1 MHKTGRAFKQ
11 AINWL
16 AVWHSVAMELIE
28 DKLPPK
34 FLTEDRIRTATLR
47 ALDMQIDLGLHVDIE
62 SLAVNLGGMKN
73 DRLDLVVLER
83 AGITVVEF
91 KFPREPR
98 QTQPPWPDHLGSFLA
113 DTYRL
118 GALIGGGQVRHAIQ
132 VLVSGAAFLGFVR
145 RRMTPLGLAAYQ
157 PGEHT
162 PHALTLAPAAAAR
175 LAPTTRGKIQR
186 YEALWRL
193 TVMRTTEHEISG
205 KEIWLAAYD
214 VHGQRIGGL

>member
-1 MHKTGRAFKQ
+1 MHKAVSASNQ
-11 AINWL
+11 PISWS
-16 AVWHSVAMELIE
+16 AVWHSVARELTE
-28 DKLPPK
+28 DNLPPK

-47 ALDMQIDLGLHVDIE
+47 ALNMQIDLALHADIE

-73 DRLDLVVLER
+73 DRLDLVVQEG
-83 AGITVVEF
+83 ASTTVVEF

-118 GALIGGGQVRHAIQ
+118 GALIGGGQVGHAIQ
-132 VLVSGAAFLGFVR
+132 VLVSGPAFLGFVR
-145 RRMTPLGLAAYQ
+145 RRMTPLGIAAYQ

-162 PHALTLAPAAAAR
+162 PRSLTLAPAAAAQ
-175 LAPTTRGKIQR
+175 LAPTTRGKFQR

-193 TVMRTTEHEISG
+193 TATRTAEHEING
-205 KEIWLAAYD
+205 KGIWLAAYD
-214 VHGQRIGGL
+214 VRGQWIEG